1 MLQVKQETL
10 KASNPGYTYKGT
22 NTYKGNTYKGTA
34 TVFSYYFH
42 LRCMGFI
49 AKRPI
54 PLHFKSLIYSL
65 TPYSIRV
72 VDFFKRI

>member
-42 LRCMGFI
+42 
-49 AKRPI
+49 
-54 PLHFKSLIYSL
+54 
-65 TPYSIRV
+65 
-72 VDFFKRI
+72 